1 MLVIYWASMY
11 IVNDSYGRCRRCK
24 GLDGYLWCH
33 LFLPAGC
40 VNVLLKVANLDEFL
54 HQVMHTLVLFSGVLV
69 ILMVEAL
76 SIPVSFS
83 RIRLNWL
90 QPSKV

>member
-1 MLVIYWASMY
+1 M
-11 IVNDSYGRCRRCK
+11 
-24 GLDGYLWCH
+24 
-33 LFLPAGC
+33 
-40 VNVLLKVANLDEFL
+40 NVLLKVANLDEFL